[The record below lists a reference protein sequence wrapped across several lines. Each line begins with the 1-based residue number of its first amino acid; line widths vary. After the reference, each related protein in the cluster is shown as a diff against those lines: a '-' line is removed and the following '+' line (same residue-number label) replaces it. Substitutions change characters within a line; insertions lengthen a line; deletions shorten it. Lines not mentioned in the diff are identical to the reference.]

1 MLNADKREQL
11 RVILHQSPRTF
22 GQPASMWTLK
32 RRAAVCHEQGLSD
45 TTLSCPT
52 CWMPSSAWGSVGNAP
67 NTGLSVLIRPTSKK
81 KRRDR
86 LIQMAVKHPDLV
98 LGFEDEV
105 WWSRA
110 AQPALHAWSDDKP
123 VRLVEKTVPAK
134 DPGGK
139 AVACYG
145 LYVPTAHQMLL
156 RFVQGRPVSGVTCA
170 FLAWLATY
178 FTAQGKRALVL
189 IWDNA
194 SGTLARRC
202 GSGSPPTIAKPN
214 VMEVVVSWS
223 VGYRAR
229 VPGSIPLSPSGC
241 MGNGPLW
248 NPLACSQCRN
258 SCSASAPTTSAN

>member
-1 MLNADKREQL
+1 
-11 RVILHQSPRTF
+11 
-22 GQPASMWTLK
+22 
-32 RRAAVCHEQGLSD
+32 
-45 TTLSCPT
+45 
-52 CWMPSSAWGSVGNAP
+52 
-67 NTGLSVLIRPTSKK
+67 
-81 KRRDR
+81 
-86 LIQMAVKHPDLV
+86 MAVKHPDLV

-156 RFVQGRPVSGVTCA
+156 RFVQGRPVSGITCA

-194 SGTLARRC
+194 SWHVSQTVREWITAHNRQAKRDGGCRIMVCRLP
-202 GSGSPPTIAKPN
+202 SKSPWLNPIEPKWVHGKRA
-214 VMEVVVSWS
+214 VVEP
-223 VGYRAR
+223 AR
-229 VPGSIPLSPSGC
+229 VLTMPELMQRVC
-241 MGNGPLW
+241 TYYQCELTD
-248 NPLACSQCRN
+248 PLAQPDC
-258 SCSASAPTTSAN
+258 